1 MRLHRRRGRDET
13 GQALVEGPIVV
24 AEAVAAR
31 VPVVTVF
38 ALEGDAAAVDLA
50 TSCGARLLMVTD
62 AVLRRLSTTT
72 EPQSPVAVIII
83 PPPAVAESGRL
94 IVPWGVGDPGNCG
107 TLMRSAAAFGYG
119 YAAGPRTA
127 ATWSPKVVR
136 AGAGAHF
143 RTTVGTI
150 DTLEA
155 LRARGGPLYAGVPEG
170 GAPPGPLPLNAAVV
184 IGSESAGLDAE
195 VVEEADELVTIPMV
209 GGTES
214 LNAAMAGAIIAY
226 VGAAGDDPG
235 RGAPSNV
242 LPSQP
247 S

>member
-1 MRLHRRRGRDET
+1 M
-13 GQALVEGPIVV
+13 V

-31 VPVVTVF
+31 AAVVTVF

-50 TSCGARLLMVTD
+50 ASCGARLLIVTD
-62 AVLRRLSTTT
+62 AVLGRLSTTT

-83 PPPAVAESGRL
+83 PPSAVAESGRL
-94 IVPWGVGDPGNCG
+94 LVPWGVGDPGNTG
-107 TLMRSAAAFGYG
+107 TLIRSAAAFGYG
-119 YAAGPRTA
+119 YAAGPGTA

-150 DTLEA
+150 DALEA
-155 LRARGGPLYAGVPEG
+155 LRGRGRPVYAAVPKG
-170 GAPPGPLPLNAAVV
+170 GALPGPLPPDAAVV

-195 VVEEADELVTIPMV
+195 VVEGADELVTIPMV

-214 LNAAMAGAIIAY
+214 LNAAVAGAIIAY
-226 VGAAGDDPG
+226 LGAAGDDPG